1 MLSQIK
7 GYDKIKQRY
16 DALWECEIIDRPPV
30 SITLPKAERKELPK
44 SASQSLKGKWLD
56 IESRTEREVINVQN
70 TDYFADALPI
80 VIPNLGPEIFSAWYG
95 CGYEFGESTTW
106 SEPCIYDWEKDSEKA
121 KLDISHPLFKLT
133 EKFTMALLEA
143 GKDVFIT
150 GMTDY
155 HAGGDHLAA
164 LRDPANLALDMIENI
179 DFVKR
184 ELKKAE
190 KDFFK
195 VYDYFYEILK
205 SHNQPIS
212 GWLPLFAD
220 GKYHIP
226 SNDFSC
232 MISNGMFRDV
242 FLEGIINECRYMDK
256 TIYHLDGPGALKHLD
271 CLLDIKE
278 LDAVQWVY
286 GAGNEG
292 YHRWVDVY
300 KKIQNKKKAIA
311 LYIDISEL
319 ELVFETL
326 KPEGVWFAEIRGI
339 DSEHTANEV
348 IKSIEKWR

>member
-1 MLSQIK
+1 MLANVNGYNRIK
-7 GYDKIKQRY
+7 ERY
-16 DALWECEIIDRPPV
+16 DAFWKCEVIDRPPV
-30 SITLPKAERKELPK
+30 SITITKKVQKELPK
-44 SASQSLKGKWLD
+44 KTYSTFEAKWKD
-56 IESRTEREVINVQN
+56 IEFRAEVECEKVKN
-70 TDYFADALPI
+70 TQYFADALPV
-80 VIPNLGPEIFSAWYG
+80 VIPNMGPEIFSAWCG

-106 SEPCIYDWEKDSEKA
+106 SIPIIDDWEKDLDKA
-121 KLDISHPLFKLT
+121 ALDMSHPLLKIT
-133 EKFTMALLEA
+133 EEYTKALLET
-143 GKDVFIT
+143 GKDIFIT

-164 LRDPANLALDMIENI
+164 LRDPANLALDMIENVN
-179 DFVKR
+179 FVKH
-184 ELKKAE
+184 ELEKAE

-205 SHNQPIS
+205 SYNQPIT
-212 GWLPLFAD
+212 GWLPLFAE

-232 MISNGMFRDV
+232 MISNQMFEDV

-278 LDAVQWVY
+278 LDAVQWVC

-292 YHRWVDVY
+292 YHRWVETY

-319 ELVFETL
+319 QSVFETL
-326 KPEGVWFAEIRGI
+326 RPEGIWFAQIRGI
-339 DSEHTANEV
+339 DSENTANEA
-348 IKSIEKWR
+348 IKRIKKWR